1 MKSLRPN
8 IAAAQ
13 DALHRFGLPQLLD
26 WWLEQLRLLLPSRLL
41 RLAGF
46 QRGRLQCR
54 PLADGGFQ
62 IGLRRPG
69 ENPLEIGRLSPGA
82 GREQLESL
90 LQARVQ
96 GRPRTGVELILPADA
111 CFCRPVTLPLA
122 TEANLGQVL
131 RYEMDRH
138 TPFPANR
145 VYHAWEVLRRD
156 AGAGRLQVALVVV
169 PRERVDEPLAQLRTL
184 GLEVRRAIPEQLP
197 LEQAQSRWFN
207 LLPRDET
214 GAGRPRPGRAQLAVA
229 SLVAALL
236 VTLLLPLWQHR
247 AISIQYLDELRAL
260 APQVSRLSAAQD
272 RREQL
277 REALEAPLRARE
289 AQVPATELLAEITR
303 LLPDHTWLA
312 SLRLEG
318 RELHLEGDSAAASA
332 LIEALEDSPLLT
344 NVRFLASVQ
353 RRGDGR
359 ERFTLGAEALP
370 AAAEETP

>member
-1 MKSLRPN
+1 
-8 IAAAQ
+8 
-13 DALHRFGLPQLLD
+13 
-26 WWLEQLRLLLPSRLL
+26 
-41 RLAGF
+41 
-46 QRGRLQCR
+46 
-54 PLADGGFQ
+54 
-62 IGLRRPG
+62 
-69 ENPLEIGRLSPGA
+69 
-82 GREQLESL
+82 
-90 LQARVQ
+90 
-96 GRPRTGVELILPADA
+96 
-111 CFCRPVTLPLA
+111 
-122 TEANLGQVL
+122 
-131 RYEMDRH
+131 MDRH

-156 AGAGRLQVALVVV
+156 ASAGRLQVALVVV

-303 LLPDHTWLA
+303 LLPDHTWLT

-332 LIEALEDSPLLT
+332 LIEALEDSPLLA